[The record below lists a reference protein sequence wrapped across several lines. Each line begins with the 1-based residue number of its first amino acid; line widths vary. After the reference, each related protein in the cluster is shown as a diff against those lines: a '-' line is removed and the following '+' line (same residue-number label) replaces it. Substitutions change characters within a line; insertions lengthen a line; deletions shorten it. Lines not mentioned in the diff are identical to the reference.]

1 MAQPKTRDLLLL
13 LLLLLLFQ
21 FFEVGGLAIVYKEG
35 LAKFGYRPE

>member
-1 MAQPKTRDLLLL
+1 MAQPKTRDLLL

>member
-1 MAQPKTRDLLLL
+1 MAQPKTRD